1 MKQASFNRRID
12 IVKRD
17 TNNMFDRPALGDDLG
32 CCPSGPV
39 FDGLFPRPV
48 GHIATETNMLSKSS
62 TLTRAMTRTSCT
74 DGSLSAS
81 LIVQTTVWAGKS
93 MLLIQNKRISFLPA
107 SDLRARRQVLLFL
120 DQIKREKGVW

>member
-1 MKQASFNRRID
+1 MALLLVQSGRLRDILRMHVID

-32 CCPSGPV
+32 CCPFGPV

-48 GHIATETNMLSKSS
+48 GHIAIETNMLSKSS
-62 TLTRAMTRTSCT
+62 TLTRAMTRASCT

-93 MLLIQNKRISFLPA
+93 MLLIQDKEDQFLTSF
-107 SDLRARRQVLLFL
+107 
-120 DQIKREKGVW
+120 

>member
-1 MKQASFNRRID
+1 MPCGMHAID

-48 GHIATETNMLSKSS
+48 GHIAIETNMLSKSS

-81 LIVQTTVWAGKS
+81 LIVQTLVWAGKS
-93 MLLIQNKRISFLPA
+93 MLLIQDKRISFLPA
-107 SDLRARRQVLLFL
+107 SDLRAGRQVLLFL

>member
-1 MKQASFNRRID
+1 MPCGMHAID

-48 GHIATETNMLSKSS
+48 GHIAIETNMLSKSS
-62 TLTRAMTRTSCT
+62 TLTRAMTRASCT

-93 MLLIQNKRISFLPA
+93 MLLIQDKEDQFLTSF
-107 SDLRARRQVLLFL
+107 
-120 DQIKREKGVW
+120 

>member
-1 MKQASFNRRID
+1 MHVID

-17 TNNMFDRPALGDDLG
+17 TNNMFDRPALGDDLS
-32 CCPSGPV
+32 CCPFGPV
-39 FDGLFPRPV
+39 FEGLFPRPLR
-48 GHIATETNMLSKSS
+48 HIATETNMLSKSS

-93 MLLIQNKRISFLPA
+93 MLLMQNKRVSFLPA
-107 SDLRARRQVLLFL
+107 SDFRAGRQVLLFL